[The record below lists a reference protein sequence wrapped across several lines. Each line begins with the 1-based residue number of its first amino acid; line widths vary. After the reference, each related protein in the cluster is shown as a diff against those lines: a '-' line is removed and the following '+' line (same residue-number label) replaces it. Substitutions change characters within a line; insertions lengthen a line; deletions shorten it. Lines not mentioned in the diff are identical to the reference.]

1 MLEICV
7 RKKQTTLTAQT
18 THGLGNLAS
27 EDVALEQVGVVE
39 GFNEAEAT
47 SQVVF
52 SLGAQYERIEGK
64 LLDLIPSVAQRVQE
78 PLKKLNSEKLHV

>member
-39 GFNEAEAT
+39 GFDEAEAT
-47 SQVVF
+47 
-52 SLGAQYERIEGK
+52 G
-64 LLDLIPSVAQRVQE
+64 
-78 PLKKLNSEKLHV
+78 